1 MNISF
6 FVLFSL
12 FSLFSSSVVAVEAP
26 PNPYAELD
34 WHIGPKVENIGSK
47 ATLKTDQSLAFL
59 DEENSKKYLKLT
71 GNIPDAGNYILL
83 SIKDNWWASFS
94 FSSIGYVKD
103 DEKIDSDALLQTL
116 KDQDIA
122 SNAERRKMGL
132 HELFTQG
139 WYTLPHYDNTSKHLE
154 WGVKIL
160 NNGKEELN
168 YTIRLLGKT
177 GVMNAILIS
186 SPETLN
192 NDVQNFKAALSG
204 FEFNSG
210 ESYAEFKEG
219 DRVAEYGLAALIA
232 GGAAAVATKK
242 GFFAAIAGFLMASWK
257 IAALAFVGLLTW
269 IRSLFKSK
277 S

>member
-1 MNISF
+1 
-6 FVLFSL
+6 
-12 FSLFSSSVVAVEAP
+12 
-26 PNPYAELD
+26 
-34 WHIGPKVENIGSK
+34 
-47 ATLKTDQSLAFL
+47 
-59 DEENSKKYLKLT
+59 
-71 GNIPDAGNYILL
+71 
-83 SIKDNWWASFS
+83 
-94 FSSIGYVKD
+94 
-103 DEKIDSDALLQTL
+103 
-116 KDQDIA
+116 
-122 SNAERRKMGL
+122 
-132 HELFTQG
+132 
-139 WYTLPHYDNTSKHLE
+139 
-154 WGVKIL
+154 
-160 NNGKEELN
+160 
-168 YTIRLLGKT
+168 
-177 GVMNAILIS
+177 MNAILIS